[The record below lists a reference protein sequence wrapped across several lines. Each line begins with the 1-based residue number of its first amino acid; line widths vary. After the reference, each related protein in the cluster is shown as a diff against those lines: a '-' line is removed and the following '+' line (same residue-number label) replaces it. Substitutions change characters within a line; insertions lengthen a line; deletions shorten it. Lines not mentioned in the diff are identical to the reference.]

1 MKLYGIVYED
11 ENGDF
16 QAVSSFG
23 SSTAGNLRIFDE
35 LKQAQRSMRGLRNRP
50 HLKDKKLLFATFEL
64 QGASEDI
71 TEIKKIEEM
80 ERKNEI
86 F

>member
-1 MKLYGIVYED
+1 
-11 ENGDF
+11 
-16 QAVSSFG
+16 
-23 SSTAGNLRIFDE
+23 
-35 LKQAQRSMRGLRNRP
+35 MRGLKNRP

-64 QGASEDI
+64 LEASEDI
-71 TEIKKIEEM
+71 KEIKKIEEL